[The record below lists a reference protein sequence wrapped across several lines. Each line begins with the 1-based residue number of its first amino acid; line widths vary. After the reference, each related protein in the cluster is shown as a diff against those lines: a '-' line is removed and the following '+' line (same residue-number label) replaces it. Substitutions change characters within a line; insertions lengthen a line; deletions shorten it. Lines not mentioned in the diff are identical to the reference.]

1 MEWRAKTPEFQRLKF
16 NVTDCIKKRFYNI
29 GYCYRNNTSKYYV
42 SSLQNFCNKMKH
54 GTLIDNSW
62 AIAGKSRKIAIS
74 FMEVKAYN
82 DFSESIQL
90 QIQGLI
96 EERNMLL

>member
-1 MEWRAKTPEFQRLKF
+1 
-16 NVTDCIKKRFYNI
+16 
-29 GYCYRNNTSKYYV
+29 
-42 SSLQNFCNKMKH
+42 MKH

-62 AIAGKSRKIAIS
+62 AIAGNSRKIAIS

-82 DFSESIQL
+82 YFSESIQL

-96 EERNMLL
+96 QERNMLL

>member
-1 MEWRAKTPEFQRLKF
+1 
-16 NVTDCIKKRFYNI
+16 
-29 GYCYRNNTSKYYV
+29 
-42 SSLQNFCNKMKH
+42 MKH

-62 AIAGKSRKIAIS
+62 AIAGNSRKIAIS

-96 EERNMLL
+96 QERNMLL